1 MKLIFSLVPA
11 MSVLKIMRAEK
22 PSKKSAAVSQLINI
36 SIYIEEKIVIFD
48 FGVECDSFS
57 FAIIAQ
63 NLILD
68 RAAHFHF

>member
-1 MKLIFSLVPA
+1 MKLIFSVVPA

-36 SIYIEEKIVIFD
+36 SIYIEEKIIFD

-57 FAIIAQ
+57 FASIAQ